1 MLRACVSLT
10 RGLSGISLSNTQ
22 SVSRLSP
29 SSSVISN
36 VVSPVISQ
44 TTRNMSGF
52 FRHGEGDILWKTMAG
67 VSAQGK
73 KRGRARNTMKKKNLN
88 TGKRIGFGAAKISW
102 PGLTDSIIHGAGKQ
116 TRVKQI
122 QPMKE
127 DVYQSYQEALQEAI
141 KKHSYGGRRRGKMDP
156 LDRGWSGGKA
166 PGRKYGA
173 PEAANKELQFE
184 NFDSVLLE
192 FKTVFHMTGNLGR
205 VRRWV

>member
-1 MLRACVSLT
+1 M
-10 RGLSGISLSNTQ
+10 
-22 SVSRLSP
+22 SRLSP

-122 QPMKE
+122 RCVHQTSI
-127 DVYQSYQEALQEAI
+127 VVN
-141 KKHSYGGRRRGKMDP
+141 
-156 LDRGWSGGKA
+156 
-166 PGRKYGA
+166 YGA
-173 PEAANKELQFE
+173 LLFGPTVYF
-184 NFDSVLLE
+184 SVIFLYWRTDGRTDRPSYKNARTHLE
-192 FKTVFHMTGNLGR
+192 IRMG
-205 VRRWV
+205 